1 MRQYMRERQESR
13 STSTVA
19 HMMAPVH
26 VTVGTATGRVLLRND
41 SKMKFQKL
49 TKQYA
54 SLTDEIKCCK
64 KSHLFRN
71 NR

>member
-26 VTVGTATGRVLLRND
+26 VTVGTATGKCVVTSPENNITVDTL
-41 SKMKFQKL
+41 SKLGK
-49 TKQYA
+49 TRCA
-54 SLTDEIKCCK
+54 DV
-64 KSHLFRN
+64 H
-71 NR
+71 